1 MMMMMTMGINN
12 ISLKTTEEVDISTS
26 GSHGSVPT
34 LSWNFELDFPTAQ
47 FTTYRK

>member
-1 MMMMMTMGINN
+1 MMMAMSINN
-12 ISLKTTEEVDISTS
+12 ISPNTTDEVDINTS